1 MICGFTSRL
10 NANSGTNKFSR
21 GLVELSRVVR
31 MSGFSGDY
39 IGSMFAGVWTKTLM
53 KM

>member
-10 NANSGTNKFSR
+10 NANSGTNKLGR
-21 GLVELSRVVR
+21 GPVELSRVVR
-31 MSGFSGDY
+31 MSGFLGDY
-39 IGSMFAGVWTKTLM
+39 IGSMFARAWTKTLL